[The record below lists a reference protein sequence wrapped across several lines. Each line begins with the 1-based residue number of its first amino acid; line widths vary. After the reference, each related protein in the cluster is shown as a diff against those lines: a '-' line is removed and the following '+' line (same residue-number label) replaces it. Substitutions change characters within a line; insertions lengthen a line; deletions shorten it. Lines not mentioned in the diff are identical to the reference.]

1 MNFLRATALF
11 LLLPLLLIA
20 QSSDVKLFP
29 YAYRIDDL
37 DNGLRLITV
46 PTEYPDLVA
55 LYIVVQ
61 AGSRNEVEAGK
72 SGFAHL
78 FEHLMFRGS
87 ENYSK
92 EQRDAVLKVAG
103 AESNAT
109 TSGDRTV
116 YFETFSKDDL
126 EPVLK
131 LEADRFQ
138 RLKYDETVFKTESL
152 AVLGEYN
159 KNSSDPSSKLS
170 EALVATAFQKHPYSH
185 TTMGF
190 LKDIQDMP
198 NQYAYSLEFYRRF
211 YRPEYVTI
219 LLVGDLTPARAL
231 DLTKKYFGDWKRGNY
246 KPDIPQEPSQTG
258 ARTTKV
264 DWPAPT
270 LSSVI
275 VAFHG
280 PAYSDTDKDKAALDV
295 LAQLAFGPTSEL
307 FNKLVRV
314 EQKVNN
320 IGANFGNSLDPGLFQ
335 VSAQIKNSADVDYVR
350 QQILD
355 TFTRFTDEKFS
366 QAKLDETRSRRRYGL
381 ALQMNSSA
389 AIANALAPYIALRRT
404 PETLNKLFALYQQIT
419 PEDLRAAAAKYFTE
433 NNRTIATLEYKAR

>member
-1 MNFLRATALF
+1 M
-11 LLLPLLLIA
+11 LLYA
-20 QSSDVKLFP
+20 QSADVKLFP
-29 YAYRIDDL
+29 YDYRIDDL

-61 AGSRNEVEAGK
+61 AGSRNEVEPGK

-92 EQRDAVLKVAG
+92 EQRDAVLKLAG
-103 AESNAT
+103 AETNAS
-109 TSGDRTV
+109 TSPDRTV
-116 YFETFSKDDL
+116 YFETFSKEDL
-126 EPVLK
+126 DPVLK

-138 RLKYDETVFKTESL
+138 RLKYDESVFKTESL

-159 KNSSDPSSKLS
+159 KDSSDPSSKLS
-170 EALVATAFQKHPYSH
+170 EAIAATAFQKHPYSH
-185 TTMGF
+185 TTIGF

-219 LLVGDLTPARAL
+219 LLVGDVTPGHAL
-231 DLTKKYFGDWKRGNY
+231 ELTKKHFGDWKRGNY
-246 KPDIPQEPSQTG
+246 KPDIPQEPVQTNP
-258 ARTTKV
+258 RMISL

-270 LSSVI
+270 LTNVV

-280 PAYSDTDKDKAALDV
+280 PAYSDTDKDKAALDM

-307 FNKLVRV
+307 FNRLVRL

-320 IGANFGNSLDPGLFQ
+320 LNSSFGNSLDPGLFQ
-335 VSAQIKNSADVDYVR
+335 VSAQVKSPADLEYVR

-355 TFTRFTDEKFS
+355 TFTRFTDEKMPQS
-366 QAKLDETRSRRRYGL
+366 KLEETRSRRRYGL

-389 AIANALAPYIALRRT
+389 AIAGALAPYIALRRT
-404 PETLNKLFALYQQIT
+404 PETLNKLFSLYQQIT

-433 NNRTIATLEYKAR
+433 KNRTIATLEYKPR